1 MKLIKTTRSICP
13 EDLRVLDAELW
24 EIDGQVIIKKICPEH
39 GSFEDVYW
47 SDYQEYM
54 RANRYRDDG
63 TGLDRARES
72 KLGCPY
78 DCGICGN
85 HRTHTAMLILD
96 LTKRCNLHCPICFA
110 RGGEA
115 DYEPS
120 LEQIRGILEY
130 TQEINYP
137 HRVRVAGNSGG
148 EPTLRDDLP
157 EIIRMEKELGY
168 EYILVLTNG
177 IRIAE
182 DIDYFKKICGPN
194 VFIYLQFDG
203 VTPEPYIKARGR
215 DLWPIKQK
223 VIENARRIGTNKV
236 VCVPTLAKGIND
248 HQVGDI
254 IRYVAD
260 NSDVIRFIVFQPVT
274 FAGRIDKTKLKEMRI
289 TTSDV
294 MRLCEEQT
302 DGEIKKSDF
311 FSLPMSQTL
320 ARIMTKGHKRH
331 DLCVHPHCGVLAL
344 INCKKNRLFPETRLI
359 RNEELYDTM
368 RRVFDLNR
376 STPRIVWALVTSLI
390 RYVHPKLW
398 LKVAP
403 VVFAL
408 SWSMMRPMTE
418 NRLWKHWFT
427 VAVMHFMDAY
437 NFDLDRVQG
446 CALHYGVIDKESK
459 GRLIPWCTM
468 NTIYRPSIEEQFAIQ
483 AKGQS
488 LEASTQSDALS
499 PQHDHSASVTDAVTL

>member
-1 MKLIKTTRSICP
+1 MKLIKTTKSICP
-13 EDLRVLDAELW
+13 EDLRVLDAQLW
-24 EIDGQVIIKKICPEH
+24 EIDGQVIIRKNCPDH

-47 SDYQEYM
+47 SDYEEYV

-63 TGLDRARES
+63 DGLVKPRES
-72 KLGCPY
+72 NLGCPN
-78 DCGICGN
+78 DCGICRN
-85 HRTHTAMLILD
+85 HRTHTSMVILD
-96 LTKRCNLHCPICFA
+96 LTKRCNLRCPICFA
-110 RGGEA
+110 RGGE
-115 DYEPS
+115 DYFEPS
-120 LEQIRGILEY
+120 MEQIRGILEY
-130 TQEINYP
+130 AQEINHP

-168 EYILVLTNG
+168 AYILVLTNG

-203 VTPEPYIKARGR
+203 VTPEPYLKARGR

-223 VIENARRIGTNKV
+223 VIENARKIGTNKV

-274 FAGRIDKTKLKEMRI
+274 FAGRIDKAKLKEMRI

-302 DGEIKKSDF
+302 DGQIAKSDF
-311 FSLPMSQTL
+311 FSLPMNQTL
-320 ARIMTKGHKRH
+320 ARIMTKGRIRH
-331 DLCVHPHCGVLAL
+331 DLRVHPHCGVITV
-344 INCKKNRLFPETRLI
+344 INKRKDKLFPETRLI
-359 RNEELYDTM
+359 KNEELYDHT
-368 RRVFDLNR
+368 RRVFDLNQ
-376 STPRIVWALVTSLI
+376 SKVKLAWTVVTSVI
-390 RYVHPKLW
+390 KYVHPKLW

-403 VVFAL
+403 VVVAL
-408 SWSMMRPMTE
+408 SWSMMRPLTE
-418 NRLWKHWFT
+418 NRLWKNWF
-427 VAVMHFMDAY
+427 VVSVMHFMDVY

-446 CALHYGVIDKESK
+446 CGLHYGVPDNESK
-459 GRLIPWCTM
+459 GRLIPWCAM
-468 NTIYRPSIEEQFAIQ
+468 NNIHRPSVEKQFVEMQSAI
-483 AKGQS
+483 
-488 LEASTQSDALS
+488 
-499 PQHDHSASVTDAVTL
+499 HSKEKEPLTIA